1 MKKLEKMLALT
12 WHALEK
18 KQVIVRIREGHKM
31 YVKKPREWIK
41 NHGLRKNGTF
51 LLCLDLYYVKK
62 RGISCTIRVFFLK
75 ERLFL
80 LSYQLSTLFSPI
92 SPWVL
97 TLKIQLHVP
106 FIIWRIWLST
116 RTSVKLSFSYL
127 GYFHNCEVICWL
139 EDRNCANV
147 ALGPVGR
154 WLCHCLGNKFLD
166 IERDIRSTVIDTCV
180 SEMVQHAFN
189 Q

>member
-31 YVKKPREWIK
+31 YMKKPREWIK

-51 LLCLDLYYVKK
+51 LLCSDLYYVKK

-80 LSYQLSTLFSPI
+80 LSYQLSTLFSPT
-92 SPWVL
+92 SP
-97 TLKIQLHVP
+97 
-106 FIIWRIWLST
+106 
-116 RTSVKLSFSYL
+116 
-127 GYFHNCEVICWL
+127 
-139 EDRNCANV
+139 
-147 ALGPVGR
+147 
-154 WLCHCLGNKFLD
+154 
-166 IERDIRSTVIDTCV
+166 
-180 SEMVQHAFN
+180 
-189 Q
+189 